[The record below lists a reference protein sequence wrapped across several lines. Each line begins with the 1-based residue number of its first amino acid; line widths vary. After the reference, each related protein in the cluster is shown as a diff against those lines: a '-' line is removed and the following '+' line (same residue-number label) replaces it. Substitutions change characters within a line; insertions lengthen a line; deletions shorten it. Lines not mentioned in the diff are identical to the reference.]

1 MTIVLTL
8 GGVVFTDFEV
18 PERINA
24 GGKQMLVVHKL
35 PGGSRVVDAMGPDN
49 DSIRW
54 SGRFRG
60 SNAEERAGLLEF
72 MWRAGQQILLTYS
85 LRRYQVVIDSFEAD
99 FHQTYEIPYSIA
111 CTVVLDETAAIAS
124 AAVGFVESMA
134 ADLVSAVGLSGVIP
148 NAAINT
154 AVTGVATAFS
164 NYQAGVPNTTNAL
177 AASTAAAEGPLVSSL
192 QGSISGAQ
200 SATQAN
206 IATTTAG
213 INTTP
218 VVAGGSP
225 AAMAGSLSGAAS
237 GFGQLSNLY
246 QLNSTLSRMNVNT
259 TNIGN

>member
-8 GGVVFTDFEV
+8 GGVVFADFEI
-18 PERINA
+18 PEHINA
-24 GGKQMLVVHKL
+24 GGKQMLVIHKL
-35 PGGSRVVDAMGPDN
+35 PGGSRVIDAMGPDN
-49 DSIRW
+49 DAIHW

-60 SNAEERAGLLEF
+60 SNAEERAGLLEY

-111 CTVVLDETAAIAS
+111 CTVVLDETAALVS

-134 ADLVSAVGLSGVIP
+134 ADLVSAVGLSGIIGSSP
-148 NAAINT
+148 INT
-154 AVTGVATAFS
+154 AVTGVATSFS

-177 AASTAAAEGPLVSSL
+177 AAATAAAEGPLVSTL
-192 QGSISGAQ
+192 QGSITGAQ
-200 SATQAN
+200 AATQAN

-213 INTTP
+213 ISTTP
-218 VVAGGSP
+218 VTAGGSP
-225 AAMAGSLSGAAS
+225 PAMATALSGAAA
-237 GFGQLSNLY
+237 GFGQLGNLY

-259 TNIGN
+259 VNIGN